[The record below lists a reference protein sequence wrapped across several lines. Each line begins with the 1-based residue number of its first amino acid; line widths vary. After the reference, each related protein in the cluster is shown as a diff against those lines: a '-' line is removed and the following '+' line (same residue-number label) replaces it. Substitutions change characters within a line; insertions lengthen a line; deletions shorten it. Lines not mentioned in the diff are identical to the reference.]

1 MASENCIFG
10 LMSVRTK
17 LLRIFCLLLL
27 ANQTVWGQDI
37 HFSHLNRQPLYQN
50 PANTGLFNGDIR
62 LTANYKDQWR
72 AVTVPFQT
80 IALAGDLRWKEKGIG
95 IGGYLFHDNV
105 GDGFFQTFEFM
116 LSVSKTIKLTSD
128 STHTLTGGIQ
138 AGLNYRSVNMTKF
151 YFDNQF
157 NGLIFDPNLSTNE
170 NYQSSRTLNPN
181 TAVGLVHQYFFGKH
195 NKLTTGISLHNIN
208 RPNQGFYGVKNPRDI
223 RFSLFSQAVYELN
236 SELDLLPGLGLN
248 IQGKYRE
255 LLVGSQVRYTLIN
268 KLGTYRAVDGGLWFR
283 SKDAVVVRVGLAMQ
297 NWSAALSYDTNISK
311 LIPASNA
318 RGGLELSF
326 EYIITR
332 FKPKKVVHRI
342 CPDYI

>member
-1 MASENCIFG
+1 MLRFCKLIF
-10 LMSVRTK
+10 
-17 LLRIFCLLLL
+17 ILL
-27 ANQTVWGQDI
+27 AVTFNESCYGQDI

-80 IALAGDLRWKEKGIG
+80 ISIAGEYRWKPKGLNFG
-95 IGGYLFHDNV
+95 IFMFHDNV
-105 GDGFFQTFEFM
+105 GDGFFQTFDFM
-116 LSVSKTIKLTSD
+116 TSVSKIFKLTSD
-128 STHTLTGGIQ
+128 SSQTISGGIQ
-138 AGLNYRSVNMTKF
+138 LGLNYRAVNMNKF

-157 NGLIFDPNLSTNE
+157 NGLIFDPNLGTGEVFQNSATIN
-170 NYQSSRTLNPN
+170 LN
-181 TAVGLVHQYFFGKH
+181 TAAGITHQFRFGKR
-195 NKLTTGISLHNIN
+195 NQLTTGISLHNIN
-208 RPNQGFYGVKNPRDI
+208 RPNQGFYGTKNPRDI
-223 RFSLFSQAVYELN
+223 RLSLYSQAVYQLN
-236 SELDLLPGLGLN
+236 ADLDLLPGLGLN
-248 IQGKYRE
+248 FQGKYRE
-255 LLVGSQVRYTLIN
+255 FLIGSQVRYTLIN

-283 SKDAVVVRVGLAMQ
+283 SRDAVVVRVGLAMQ

-311 LIPASNA
+311 LVPASNA
-318 RGGLELSF
+318 RGGLELSI